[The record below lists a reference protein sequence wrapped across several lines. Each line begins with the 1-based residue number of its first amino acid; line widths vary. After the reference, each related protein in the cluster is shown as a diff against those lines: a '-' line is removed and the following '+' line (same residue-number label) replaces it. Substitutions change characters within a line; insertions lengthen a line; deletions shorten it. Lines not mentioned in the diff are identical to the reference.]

1 MPLPYLK
8 IVYPLALV
16 GRKKI
21 QLKRGS
27 FTLLLLSF
35 LVALNMAEEISFR
48 PEDIHF
54 QKDLPESFELE
65 CPTCYD
71 LLLNEPHLS
80 ECCGRHFCGPCSRR
94 LLFSPRFSPKPKCP
108 LCNSV
113 HNFRMVRDKSHDR
126 DLSNQIV
133 YCIHENESP
142 LGGCKWSGELRQLK
156 HHVNFSC
163 IYTNEQCTQCFKT
176 MKRYSLKE
184 HKNKDCPERPHDC
197 QYCGFQGPYSLIV
210 NEHHFE
216 CPFYP
221 LPCPLKC
228 ASTIL
233 RCQLAKH
240 LEVDCPLQPVECMYS
255 WRGCNKKPKRKD
267 AEEHYSES
275 HQLTL
280 IHACKELFYDFRA
293 LQHTQKNSD
302 LRCSNSKE
310 TFLRDI
316 EGVQDQQKL
325 LEVKLELSL
334 LALETRMTSEYE
346 KCIDV
351 QHENKI
357 ELIDMKSQYMD
368 LKDEHEKLMKKT
380 RRLKWALIV
389 LAIVAFAVCFP
400 LPFSYSLLAV
410 IFFHLLLARLKPNKL
425 RSFYLNYFEID
436 LGYYIYFF

>member
-1 MPLPYLK
+1 
-8 IVYPLALV
+8 
-16 GRKKI
+16 
-21 QLKRGS
+21 
-27 FTLLLLSF
+27 
-35 LVALNMAEEISFR
+35 MAEGISFR
-48 PEDIHF
+48 SEDIHF

-94 LLFSPRFSPKPKCP
+94 LLFSPNPKCP

-113 HNFRMVRDKSHDR
+113 HSFKMVRDKSHDR

-142 LGGCKWSGELRQLK
+142 LVLGGCKWSGELRQLK
-156 HHVNFSC
+156 HHV
-163 IYTNEQCTQCFKT
+163 
-176 MKRYSLKE
+176 
-184 HKNKDCPERPHDC
+184 D
-197 QYCGFQGPYSLIV
+197 
-210 NEHHFE
+210 
-216 CPFYP
+216 
-221 LPCPLKC
+221 
-228 ASTIL
+228 
-233 RCQLAKH
+233 
-240 LEVDCPLQPVECMYS
+240 VDCPLQPVECMYS
-255 WRGCNKKPKRKD
+255 WWGCDKKPKRKD

-316 EGVQDQQKL
+316 EGVRDQQKL

-357 ELIDMKSQYMD
+357 ELIDLKSQYMD

-389 LAIVAFAVCFP
+389 LAIVTFAICFP
-400 LPFSYSLLAV
+400 LLFSYSLLTV
-410 IFFHLLLARLKPNKL
+410 IILHFLFAFSIPNDL

-436 LGYYIYFF
+436 LGDYIYF

>member
-1 MPLPYLK
+1 
-8 IVYPLALV
+8 
-16 GRKKI
+16 
-21 QLKRGS
+21 
-27 FTLLLLSF
+27 
-35 LVALNMAEEISFR
+35 MAEGISFR
-48 PEDIHF
+48 SEDIHF

-94 LLFSPRFSPKPKCP
+94 LLFSPNPKCP

-113 HNFRMVRDKSHDR
+113 HSFKMVRDKSHDR

-156 HHVNFSC
+156 HHVDFSC

-184 HKNKDCPERPHDC
+184 HKSKDCPERPHDC

-210 NEHHFE
+210 NEHHSE

-228 ASTIL
+228 TSTIP

-240 LEVDCPLQPVECMYS
+240 LEDDCPLQPVECMYS

-293 LQHTQKNSD
+293 LHHTQKNSD
-302 LRCSNSKE
+302 LQCINSKK
-310 TFLRDI
+310 TFLRAI
-316 EGVQDQQKL
+316 EDVRG
-325 LEVKLELSL
+325 KLELSL
-334 LALETRMTSEYE
+334 QALKILTSEYE

-351 QHENKI
+351 QLKNEI
-357 ELIDMKSQYMD
+357 ELVDMKSQYVD

-389 LAIVAFAVCFP
+389 LAIVAFAICFP
-400 LPFSYSLLAV
+400 LLFSYSLLTV
-410 IFFHLLLARLKPNKL
+410 IILHFLFAFSIPNDL

-436 LGYYIYFF
+436 LGDYIYF

>member
-1 MPLPYLK
+1 
-8 IVYPLALV
+8 
-16 GRKKI
+16 
-21 QLKRGS
+21 
-27 FTLLLLSF
+27 
-35 LVALNMAEEISFR
+35 MAEEISFR

-54 QKDLPESFELE
+54 QKELPESFELE

-94 LLFSPRFSPKPKCP
+94 LLFSPNPKCP

-113 HNFRMVRDKSHDR
+113 HNFKMVRDKSHDR

-142 LGGCKWSGELRQLK
+142 LVLGGCKWSGELRQLK
-156 HHVNFSC
+156 HHV
-163 IYTNEQCTQCFKT
+163 
-176 MKRYSLKE
+176 
-184 HKNKDCPERPHDC
+184 D
-197 QYCGFQGPYSLIV
+197 
-210 NEHHFE
+210 
-216 CPFYP
+216 
-221 LPCPLKC
+221 
-228 ASTIL
+228 
-233 RCQLAKH
+233 
-240 LEVDCPLQPVECMYS
+240 VDCPLQPVECMYS
-255 WRGCNKKPKRKD
+255 WWGCDKKPKRKD

-280 IHACKELFYDFRA
+280 IQACKELFYDFRA
-293 LQHTQKNSD
+293 LHHTQMNSD
-302 LRCSNSKE
+302 LQCSNSKE

-316 EGVQDQQKL
+316 EGVRDQQKL

-334 LALETRMTSEYE
+334 LALEIHIIGMTSKYE

-357 ELIDMKSQYMD
+357 ELIDLKSQYMD

-389 LAIVAFAVCFP
+389 LAMVAFAVCFP
-400 LPFSYSLLAV
+400 LPFSYFFLAV
-410 IFFHLLLARLKPNKL
+410 IILHFLLACSIPNDL

-436 LGYYIYFF
+436 LGDYIYF